1 MQARARLRTASTL
14 AACAYAVHS
23 LRYLLAYGSHAQGE
37 LQRQGHAYLAAA
49 PVLLTALLALGAGEL
64 LRAAARGERA
74 ASESPPL
81 VRAWASAGAA
91 LLAIFCV
98 QELLEGMLA
107 AGHPA
112 GLQAVAAGGGWLAV
126 PLSGAFGLLAA
137 VLGRGA
143 RAVLERGAPL
153 LLALPQPE
161 PRRLSRPA
169 PRPVAR
175 RGALRLGR
183 GRAPPAMT

>member
-1 MQARARLRTASTL
+1 LRTAGTL

-74 ASESPPL
+74 RGKTPPL
-81 VRAWASAGAA
+81 LGAWALAAGA
-91 LLAIFCV
+91 LLALFCV

-112 GLQAVAAGGGWLAV
+112 GLQAIAAGGGWLAV
-126 PLSGAFGLLAA
+126 PLSVAFGLLAA

-143 RAVLERGAPL
+143 RAVLEGGPA
-153 LLALPQPE
+153 
-161 PRRLSRPA
+161 RLRLPA
-169 PRPVAR
+169 PRPEEASYLGWPAPRAAAR

-183 GRAPPAMT
+183 GRAPPALG